1 MTELSKTYDEK
12 KGYLSTLKKKE
23 NKLEG
28 SISLLDGEMLDLD
41 FLEERARIILNYSKN
56 DEAIIDF
63 QVEE

>member
-1 MTELSKTYDEK
+1 LTELSKTYDEK